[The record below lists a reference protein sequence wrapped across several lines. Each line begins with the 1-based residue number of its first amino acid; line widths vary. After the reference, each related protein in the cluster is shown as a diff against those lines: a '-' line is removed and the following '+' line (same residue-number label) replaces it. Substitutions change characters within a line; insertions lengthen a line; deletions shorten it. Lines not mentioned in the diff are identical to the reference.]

1 MQSHAKQVVALM
13 NQLPKKDELKFL
25 EKQPGN
31 KKFINE
37 TNKVFISVINGL
49 RSLVGDVQINQ
60 TTIPF
65 KQIEE
70 TLDQFLENAA
80 IQFDKMNKLSVAPK
94 QPQVQKSN
102 QPKPKDIYGFADVIQ
117 LNKLPFIPVLKCKQ
131 YAQTELDQKIIEAQN
146 NPYQFFEKNG
156 IDEFTHPYYE
166 EIMRLTPQDF
176 VLDVPS
182 KINRFRD
189 LEPPIMIRNA
199 DQLGELIL
207 KIQQE
212 VDQNGYSEI
221 AVDLEHNHQ
230 ISYLGITCLI
240 QLSTRTQDY
249 IIDPFPLW
257 KQLGDMLSAVFSNPK
272 IVKVFHGAENDVQW
286 LQRDFGLYIVNL
298 FDTFH
303 ASKELQLMQNSFQF
317 LLSEYC
323 KKSTDKTYQ
332 TADWTQRPLSDEMV
346 KYAQIDTHYLLYI
359 YDRMRQD
366 LKKLNKPNEN
376 LNNVPNYYIECVLK
390 RSKETSLK
398 IYKKPLQDQDQ
409 SLQIILNKQDRRID
423 SKSFDLMVKLLELR
437 EELGIQYDQNPR
449 YFLPNP
455 FLFKLVES
463 KPTSIQELKSQLGG
477 EKNIHDI
484 IKENL
489 WQFLKVLLEF
499 DEKVPT
505 VEVMQQE
512 QQNTTQIQIE
522 EIQPSIQVEPLKIIQ
537 ISVNLQKFQN
547 QNTKIVQHSFQNE
560 NIELIKDQ
568 FQCESP
574 FKLLNVF
581 YDGLG
586 TQIFQSMKEQSQQQ
600 KQLVEE
606 VEQQK
611 IQKINTSDFI
621 QLPKLEE
628 TNRDQSKEL
637 DIRLNNTLQ
646 NQHGTKILKRH
657 QKIEQQRTQK
667 SNISNRFEIL

>member
-1 MQSHAKQVVALM
+1 MQTHAKQVVGLI

-31 KKFINE
+31 KKVISE
-37 TNKVFISVINGL
+37 TNQAFISVINGL
-49 RSLVGDVQINQ
+49 RSLIGDVQTNS

-80 IQFDKMNKLSVAPK
+80 IQYDKMNKLSIAPK
-94 QPQVQKSN
+94 QPQVQKTN
-102 QPKPKDIYGFADVIQ
+102 QAKPKDIYGFADVIQ
-117 LNKLPFIPVLKCKQ
+117 LNKLPFIPVLKYKH

-146 NPYQFFEKNG
+146 NPTLFFEKYA
-156 IDEFTHPYYE
+156 IEEFTHPYYE
-166 EIMRLTPQDF
+166 EITRLTPQDF
-176 VLDVPS
+176 VLDVPP
-182 KINRFRD
+182 KINRYRD
-189 LEPPIMIRNA
+189 LEPPIMINNA
-199 DQLGELIL
+199 DNLGELVL
-207 KIQQE
+207 KIQNE
-212 VDQNGYSEI
+212 VDQNGFSEI
-221 AVDLEHNHQ
+221 AVDLEHNHS
-230 ISYLGITCLI
+230 ISYLGVTCLI

-257 KQLGDMLSAVFSNPK
+257 KQLGDMLSVVFTNPR
-272 IVKVFHGAENDVQW
+272 IVKVFHGADNDVQW

-298 FDTFH
+298 FDTFQ
-303 ASKELQLMQNSFQF
+303 ASKELLLMQNSFQF

-332 TADWTQRPLSDEMV
+332 TADWTQRPLSDEMI

-376 LNNVPNYYIECVLK
+376 LNNVPNYYIESVLK
-390 RSKETSLK
+390 RSKDTALK

-409 SLQIILNKQDRRID
+409 SLQTILNKQDRRMEA
-423 SKSFDLMVKLLELR
+423 KNFDLMVKLLELR

-477 EKNIHDI
+477 DKYIHEI

-489 WQFLKVLLEF
+489 WQFLKILLEF
-499 DEKVPT
+499 DEKVPI
-505 VEVMQQE
+505 VNVIQE
-512 QQNTTQIQIE
+512 EQINTTQIQIE
-522 EIQPSIQVEPLKIIQ
+522 EMRPSIQVEPLKIVQ
-537 ISVNLQKFQN
+537 ISVNIKKFDN
-547 QNTKIVQHSFQNE
+547 QNKSVVKNHFRNE
-560 NIELIKDQ
+560 NVDQIKSL
-568 FQCESP
+568 FLCESP

-586 TQIFQSMKEQSQQQ
+586 SQIFQSSEGIKFIA
-600 KQLVEE
+600 K
-606 VEQQK
+606 QQK
-611 IQKINTSDFI
+611 IEKINTGDFI

-628 TNRDQSKEL
+628 QNRDQQK
-637 DIRLNNTLQ
+637 DQDVRLNNTLQ
-646 NQHGTKILKRH
+646 NQYGTKILKRH
-657 QKIEQQRTQK
+657 QKIEQQKIQK
-667 SNISNRFEIL
+667 SNISNRFEIP

>member
-1 MQSHAKQVVALM
+1 MQTHSKQVVALI
-13 NQLPKKDELKFL
+13 NQLPKRDELRFL

-31 KKFINE
+31 KKVITE

-49 RSLVGDVQINQ
+49 RSLVGDVQINS

-80 IQFDKMNKLSVAPK
+80 IQFDKMNKLNIAPK

-102 QPKPKDIYGFADVIQ
+102 QLKPKDIYGFADVIQ

-146 NPYQFFEKNG
+146 NPFTFFEKNG
-156 IDEFTHPYYE
+156 IDEFAHPYYE
-166 EIMRLTPQDF
+166 EIMRLAPQDF
-176 VLDVPS
+176 ILDVPS

-189 LEPPIMIRNA
+189 LEPPNMISNA

-212 VDQNGYSEI
+212 VDQNGFSEI

-230 ISYLGITCLI
+230 ISYLGITCLM
-240 QLSTRTQDY
+240 QLSTRTKDY
-249 IIDPFPLW
+249 IIDPFPIW
-257 KQLGDMLSAVFSNPK
+257 KQVGEMLSAVFSNPR

-332 TADWTQRPLSDEMV
+332 TADWTQRPLSDEMI

-366 LKKLNKPNEN
+366 LSKLNKPQEN
-376 LNNVPNYYIECVLK
+376 LNNVPNYYIESVLK

-409 SLQIILNKQDRRID
+409 SLQIILNKQDRRMD

-455 FLFKLVES
+455 FLFKLIES
-463 KPTSIQELKSQLGG
+463 QPTTIQELKSQLGG
-477 EKNIHDI
+477 DKNIHDI

-489 WQFLKVLLEF
+489 WQFLKVFLEF
-499 DEKVPT
+499 NQKVPT
-505 VEVMQQE
+505 VEIIQE
-512 QQNTTQIQIE
+512 EQLNKTQIQIE
-522 EIQPSIQVEPLKIIQ
+522 DIQPSLQIEPLKIIQ
-537 ISVNLQKFQN
+537 IPVNLSQFQN
-547 QNTKIVQHSFQNE
+547 QNKRIVEHFFQYE
-560 NIELIKDQ
+560 NVEQIKGQ
-568 FQCESP
+568 FLCESP

-581 YDGLG
+581 HNGLG
-586 TQIFQSMKEQSQQQ
+586 SQIFQSMKEQSQQQ
-600 KQLVEE
+600 NQLVQEA
-606 VEQQK
+606 EQQK

-621 QLPKLEE
+621 QLPKLDE
-628 TNRDQSKEL
+628 TNRDQQKEI

-667 SNISNRFEIL
+667 SNISNRFEVL

>member
-1 MQSHAKQVVALM
+1 MQSHAKQVVALI
-13 NQLPKKDELKFL
+13 NQLPKKDELRFL

-31 KKFINE
+31 KKFISE

-49 RSLVGDVQINQ
+49 RSLVGDVQANS

-80 IQFDKMNKLSVAPK
+80 IQYDRMNKLSLAPK
-94 QPQVQKSN
+94 QPQIQKTN
-102 QPKPKDIYGFADVIQ
+102 QLKPKDIYGFADAIQ
-117 LNKLPFIPVLKCKQ
+117 LNKLPFIPVLKYKQ
-131 YAQTELDQKIIEAQN
+131 YAQTELDQKIVEAQN
-146 NPYQFFEKNG
+146 NPYQFFEKYE
-156 IDEFTHPYYE
+156 IDEFAHPYYE
-166 EIMRLTPQDF
+166 EILRLTPQDF

-182 KINRFRD
+182 KINRYRD
-189 LEPPIMIRNA
+189 LEPPMMITNA
-199 DQLGELIL
+199 DHLGELVL

-212 VDQNGYSEI
+212 VDQNGFSEI

-240 QLSTRTQDY
+240 QLSTRSQDY

-257 KQLGDMLSAVFSNPK
+257 KQLGDMLSVIFANPK

-332 TADWTQRPLSDEMV
+332 TADWTQRPLPDEMI

-366 LKKLNKPNEN
+366 LKKLNKPNDN
-376 LNNVPNYYIECVLK
+376 ISNIPNYYLEAVLK
-390 RSKETSLK
+390 RSKETALK

-409 SLQIILNKQDRRID
+409 SLQTILNKQDRRMEA
-423 SKSFDLMVKLLELR
+423 KSFELMVRLLELR
-437 EELGIQYDQNPR
+437 EELGIKHDQNPR

-455 FLFKLVES
+455 FLFKIVES
-463 KPTSIQELKSQLGG
+463 KPTTIQELKSQLGG
-477 EKNIHDI
+477 DKNIHEVVKD
-484 IKENL
+484 NL

-499 DEKVPT
+499 DEKIPT
-505 VEVMQQE
+505 VNIIQEE
-512 QQNTTQIQIE
+512 QQNTTQIQNDE
-522 EIQPSIQVEPLKIIQ
+522 VQPNFQVEPLKIVQ
-537 ISVNLQKFQN
+537 FQVNIKKLKN
-547 QNTKIVQHSFQNE
+547 QNKCIVENNLKNE
-560 NIELIKDQ
+560 NVELIKSQ
-568 FQCESP
+568 FYCESP

-581 YDGLG
+581 YEGLG
-586 TQIFQSMKEQSQQQ
+586 SQIFQSMKEQSQQQ
-600 KQLVEE
+600 KQLIEE
-606 VEQQK
+606 TQQQK
-611 IQKINTSDFI
+611 IEKINTSDFI
-621 QLPKLEE
+621 KLPKLDEP
-628 TNRDQSKEL
+628 NHDQKNDL
-637 DIRLNNTLQ
+637 DVRLNNTLQ

-667 SNISNRFEIL
+667 SNISNRFELS

>member
-1 MQSHAKQVVALM
+1 MQTHAKQVVALI

-31 KKFINE
+31 KKIISE
-37 TNKVFISVINGL
+37 TNQAFISVINGL
-49 RSLVGDVQINQ
+49 RSLIGDVQTNS

-70 TLDQFLENAA
+70 TLDSFLENAA
-80 IQFDKMNKLSVAPK
+80 IQYDKMNKLSFVPK
-94 QPQVQKSN
+94 QPQVQKTN
-102 QPKPKDIYGFADVIQ
+102 QAKPKDIYGFANVIQ
-117 LNKLPFIPVLKCKQ
+117 LNKLPFIPILKYKH

-146 NPYQFFEKNG
+146 NPQQFFEKYV

-166 EIMRLTPQDF
+166 EIMRLIPQDF
-176 VLDVPS
+176 VLEVPT
-182 KINRFRD
+182 KINRYRD
-189 LEPPIMIRNA
+189 LEPPIMINNA
-199 DQLGELIL
+199 DHLGELIL
-207 KIQQE
+207 KIQYE

-257 KQLGDMLSAVFSNPK
+257 KQLGEMLSVVFTNPR
-272 IVKVFHGAENDVQW
+272 IVKVFHGADNDVQW

-332 TADWTQRPLSDEMV
+332 TADWTQRPLSDEMI

-376 LNNVPNYYIECVLK
+376 INNIPNYYIENVLK
-390 RSKETSLK
+390 RSKDTALK

-409 SLQIILNKQDRRID
+409 SLQTILNKQDRRMD
-423 SKSFDLMVKLLELR
+423 TKSFDLMVKLLELR

-463 KPTSIQELKSQLGG
+463 KPTTIQELKSQLGG
-477 EKNIHDI
+477 DKNIHEI
-484 IKENL
+484 VKENL

-505 VEVMQQE
+505 VNIIQE
-512 QQNTTQIQIE
+512 EQINTTQIQIE
-522 EIQPSIQVEPLKIIQ
+522 EIQPSLQVEPLKIVQ
-537 ISVNLQKFQN
+537 ISVNIKKFQN
-547 QNTKIVQHSFQNE
+547 KNKNVVIHHFRNE
-560 NIELIKDQ
+560 NVEQIQSQ
-568 FQCESP
+568 FYCESP

-600 KQLVEE
+600 KQQIEE
-606 VEQQK
+606 AQQQR
-611 IQKINTSDFI
+611 IEKINTSDFI
-621 QLPKLEE
+621 QLPKLDEK
-628 TNRDQSKEL
+628 NIDQQKDL

-657 QKIEQQRTQK
+657 QKIEQQKTQK
-667 SNISNRFEIL
+667 SNISNRFEIQ

>member
-1 MQSHAKQVVALM
+1 MQTHAKQVVALI
-13 NQLPKKDELKFL
+13 NQLPKKEELKFL

-31 KKFINE
+31 KKIISE
-37 TNKVFISVINGL
+37 TNQVFISVINGL
-49 RSLVGDVQINQ
+49 RSLVGDVQTNS

-80 IQFDKMNKLSVAPK
+80 IQYDKMNKLSLAPK
-94 QPQVQKSN
+94 QPQIQKTN
-102 QPKPKDIYGFADVIQ
+102 QLKPKDIYGFADVIQ
-117 LNKLPFIPVLKCKQ
+117 LNKLPFIPVLKYKH

-146 NPYQFFEKNG
+146 TPYQFFEKYS
-156 IDEFTHPYYE
+156 IDEFAHPYYE
-166 EIMRLTPQDF
+166 EIMRLTPLDF
-176 VLDVPS
+176 VIDVPQ
-182 KINRFRD
+182 KINRYRD
-189 LEPPIMIRNA
+189 LEPPIMINNP
-199 DQLGELIL
+199 DHLGELIL

-212 VDQNGYSEI
+212 VDQNGFSEI

-257 KQLGDMLSAVFSNPK
+257 KQIGDMLSVVFTNPK
-272 IVKVFHGAENDVQW
+272 IIKVFHGADNDVQW

-332 TADWTQRPLSDEMV
+332 TADWTQRPLSDEMI

-376 LNNVPNYYIECVLK
+376 INNIPNYYIETVLK
-390 RSKETSLK
+390 RSKETALK

-409 SLQIILNKQDRRID
+409 SLQTILNKQDRRMD
-423 SKSFDLMVKLLELR
+423 AKSFDLMVKLLELR
-437 EELGIQYDQNPR
+437 EELGIKYDQNPR

-455 FLFKLVES
+455 FLFKIVES
-463 KPTSIQELKSQLGG
+463 KPTTIQELKSQLGG
-477 EKNIHDI
+477 DKNIHDI
-484 IKENL
+484 VKENL

-499 DEKVPT
+499 DEKIPT
-505 VEVMQQE
+505 VDIIQEE
-512 QQNTTQIQIE
+512 QQNTAQIQIE
-522 EIQPSIQVEPLKIIQ
+522 EVQSNLQVEPLKIIQ
-537 ISVNLQKFQN
+537 VSVNIKKFQN
-547 QNTKIVQHSFQNE
+547 KNKSIIEHLQQNE
-560 NIELIKDQ
+560 NIELIKSQ
-568 FQCESP
+568 FYCESP

-581 YDGLG
+581 HDGLG
-586 TQIFQSMKEQSQQQ
+586 SQIFQSMKEQSQQQ
-600 KQLVEE
+600 KQQIEE
-606 VEQQK
+606 AQQQK
-611 IQKINTSDFI
+611 IEKINTSDFI

-628 TNRDQSKEL
+628 QNRDQQKDL

-657 QKIEQQRTQK
+657 QKIEQQKTQK
-667 SNISNRFEIL
+667 SNISNRFQIS

>member
-1 MQSHAKQVVALM
+1 MQTHAKQVVALI

-31 KKFINE
+31 KKIISE
-37 TNKVFISVINGL
+37 TNQAFISVINGL
-49 RSLVGDVQINQ
+49 RSLIGDVQTNS

-70 TLDQFLENAA
+70 TLDSFLENAA
-80 IQFDKMNKLSVAPK
+80 IQYDKMNKLSFVPK
-94 QPQVQKSN
+94 QPQVQKTN
-102 QPKPKDIYGFADVIQ
+102 QAKPKDIYGFANVIQ
-117 LNKLPFIPVLKCKQ
+117 LNKLPFIPVLKYKH

-146 NPYQFFEKNG
+146 NPQQFFEKYV

-166 EIMRLTPQDF
+166 EIMRLIPQDF
-176 VLDVPS
+176 VLEVPT
-182 KINRFRD
+182 KINRYRD
-189 LEPPIMIRNA
+189 LEPPIMINNA
-199 DQLGELIL
+199 DHLGELIL
-207 KIQQE
+207 KIQHE

-257 KQLGDMLSAVFSNPK
+257 KQLGEMLSVVFTNPR
-272 IVKVFHGAENDVQW
+272 IVKVFHGADNDVQW

-332 TADWTQRPLSDEMV
+332 TADWTQRPLSDEMI

-376 LNNVPNYYIECVLK
+376 INNIPNYYIENVLK
-390 RSKETSLK
+390 RSKDTALK

-409 SLQIILNKQDRRID
+409 SLQTILNKQDRRMET
-423 SKSFDLMVKLLELR
+423 KSFDLMVKLLELR

-463 KPTSIQELKSQLGG
+463 KPTTIQELKSQLGG
-477 EKNIHDI
+477 DKNIHEI
-484 IKENL
+484 VKENL

-505 VEVMQQE
+505 VNIIQE
-512 QQNTTQIQIE
+512 EQLNTTQIQIE
-522 EIQPSIQVEPLKIIQ
+522 EIQPILQVEPLKIVQ
-537 ISVNLQKFQN
+537 ISVNIKKFQN
-547 QNTKIVQHSFQNE
+547 KNKSVVIHHFRNE
-560 NIELIKDQ
+560 NVEQIQSQ
-568 FQCESP
+568 FYCESP

-600 KQLVEE
+600 KQQVEE
-606 VEQQK
+606 AQQQR
-611 IQKINTSDFI
+611 IEKINTSDFI
-621 QLPKLEE
+621 QLPKLDEK
-628 TNRDQSKEL
+628 NIDQQKDL

-657 QKIEQQRTQK
+657 QKIEQQKTQK
-667 SNISNRFEIL
+667 SNISNRFEIQ